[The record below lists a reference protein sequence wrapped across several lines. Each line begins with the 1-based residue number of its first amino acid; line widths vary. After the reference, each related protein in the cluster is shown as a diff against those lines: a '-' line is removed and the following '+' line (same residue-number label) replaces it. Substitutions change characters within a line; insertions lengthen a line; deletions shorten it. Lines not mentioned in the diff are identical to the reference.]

1 MNRMEAVIKTENL
14 KKYFNASNAFGG
26 KKGRVYAVDDINLSI
41 YRGETL
47 GLVGESGCG
56 KSTLGR
62 TILRLNDATEG
73 KIFFDG
79 QDISSLKKEPLRQMR
94 RHMQMTFQDPYS
106 SLNPRMTVMEII
118 RSPLDAFN
126 IGTKEE
132 PEEKVVSLMERVG
145 LGKQHLFRYPHE
157 FSGGQ
162 RQRVVIAKALIL
174 KPEFVVADEPVS
186 ALDVSV
192 RSQILNLMK
201 ELQKEFSFTCLFISH
216 DLSVVKHISNRV
228 AVMYLG
234 QIVEITDKQELYENP
249 CHPYTKALLSAI
261 PIPDARVKIRRQILS
276 GDVPSPYNPP
286 SGCRFHTRCPMATE
300 RCRSQAPELYDI
312 GGTHMVSC
320 HLFDGGGKQEK

>member
-1 MNRMEAVIKTENL
+1 MNGMEAVIKTENL

-79 QDISSLKKEPLRQMR
+79 QDISSLKKGPLRQMR
-94 RHMQMTFQDPYS
+94 RHMQMIFQDPYS

-132 PEEKVVSLMERVG
+132 REEKVVSLMERVG

>member
-1 MNRMEAVIKTENL
+1 MSENKEVLIKIEDV
-14 KKYFNASNAFGG
+14 KKYFNASNAFGN
-26 KKGRVYAVDDINLSI
+26 KKGQVHAVDDINLDI
-41 YRGETL
+41 YKGETL

-62 TILRLNDATEG
+62 TILRLTDAT
-73 KIFFDG
+73 DG
-79 QDISSLKKEPLRQMR
+79 TIYFKDQDINKLKREPLRQMR
-94 RHMQMTFQDPYS
+94 KHMQMIFQDPYS

-118 RSPLDAFN
+118 RSPLDAFD

-132 PEEKVVSLMERVG
+132 RDQKVLDIMEKVG
-145 LGKQHLFRYPHE
+145 LGKQFLFRYPHE

-174 KPEFVVADEPVS
+174 NPDFVVADEPVS

-201 ELQKEFSFTCLFISH
+201 ELQEELDFTCLFISH

-234 QIVEITDKQELYENP
+234 KIVELADKNELYDNP
-249 CHPYTKALLSAI
+249 LHPYTKALLSAI
-261 PIPDARVKIRRQILS
+261 PIPDATVKVKRQILS
-276 GDVPSPYNPP
+276 GDVPSPYDPP
-286 SGCRFHTRCPMATE
+286 SGCHFHTRCPYATE
-300 RCRSQAPELYDI
+300 RCSTECPKLRDMGDGHFVA
-312 GGTHMVSC
+312 C
-320 HLFDGGGKQEK
+320 HLCEGGVS

>member
-1 MNRMEAVIKTENL
+1 MNGMEAVIKTENL

-94 RHMQMTFQDPYS
+94 RHMQMIFQDPYS

-132 PEEKVVSLMERVG
+132 REEKVVSLMERVG

>member
-1 MNRMEAVIKTENL
+1 M
-14 KKYFNASNAFGG
+14 
-26 KKGRVYAVDDINLSI
+26 
-41 YRGETL
+41 

-62 TILRLNDATEG
+62 TILRLNEATEG
-73 KIFFDG
+73 KILFEG
-79 QDISSLKKEPLRQMR
+79 KDIGLLKREQLRQMR
-94 RHMQMTFQDPYS
+94 QYMQMIFQDPYS

-118 RSPLDAFN
+118 RSPLDAFR
-126 IGTKEE
+126 IGTKKEREE
-132 PEEKVVSLMERVG
+132 RVMQIMEKVG
-145 LGKQHLFRYPHE
+145 LGEQHLFRYPHE

-192 RSQILNLMK
+192 RSQILNLLR
-201 ELQKEFSFTCLFISH
+201 ELQSEFNFTCLFISH

-234 QIVEITDKQELYENP
+234 QIVEITDKTTLYDNP

-261 PIPDARVKIRRQILS
+261 PIPDARVKVKRQILT
-276 GDVPSPYNPP
+276 GDIPSPYNPP

-300 RCRSQAPELYDI
+300 KCKQEMPVLGEI
-312 GGTHMVSC
+312 GGSHMVAC
-320 HLFDGGGKQEK
+320 HLYQESTK

>member
-1 MNRMEAVIKTENL
+1 MPEELIRVCGL
-14 KKYFNASNAFGG
+14 KKYFNASNAFGANKG
-26 KKGRVYAVDDINLSI
+26 KVYAVDDVSFDIWK
-41 YRGETL
+41 GETL

-56 KSTLGR
+56 KSTLGS
-62 TILRLNDATEG
+62 TILRLTDATAG
-73 KIFFDG
+73 DVFFRG
-79 QDISSLKKEPLRQMR
+79 QNINDLKKEELRQMR
-94 RHMQMTFQDPYS
+94 RYIQMIFQDPYS

-118 RSPLDAFN
+118 RSPLDAFS

-132 PEEKVVSLMERVG
+132 REAKVLDIMEKAG

-174 KPEFVVADEPVS
+174 NPDFVVADEPVS

-201 ELQKEFSFTCLFISH
+201 ELQREMNFTCLFISH

-234 QIVEITDKQELYENP
+234 KIVEIADKMELYQNP
-249 CHPYTKALLSAI
+249 LHPYTKALLSAI
-261 PIPDARVKIRRQILS
+261 PIPDAMVKVKRQILK

-300 RCRSQAPELYDI
+300 RCSRVTPELHPEGENHQVACLLYE
-312 GGTHMVSC
+312 GE
-320 HLFDGGGKQEK
+320 QERKDK

>member
-1 MNRMEAVIKTENL
+1 MSENKEVLIKIEDV
-14 KKYFNASNAFGG
+14 KKYFNASNAFGN
-26 KKGRVYAVDDINLSI
+26 KKGQVHAVDDINLDI
-41 YRGETL
+41 YKGETL

-62 TILRLNDATEG
+62 TILRLTDAT
-73 KIFFDG
+73 DG
-79 QDISSLKKEPLRQMR
+79 TIYFKDQDINKLKREPLRQMR
-94 RHMQMTFQDPYS
+94 KHMQMIFQDPYS

-132 PEEKVVSLMERVG
+132 RDQKVLEIMEKVG
-145 LGKQHLFRYPHE
+145 LGKQFLFRYPHE

-174 KPEFVVADEPVS
+174 NPDFVVADEPVS

-201 ELQKEFSFTCLFISH
+201 ELQEELDFTCLFISH

-234 QIVEITDKQELYENP
+234 KIVELADKNELYDNP
-249 CHPYTKALLSAI
+249 LHPYTKALLSAI
-261 PIPDARVKIRRQILS
+261 PIPDATVKVKRQILS
-276 GDVPSPYNPP
+276 GDVPSPYDPP
-286 SGCRFHTRCPMATE
+286 SGCHFHTRCPYATE
-300 RCRSQAPELYDI
+300 RCSTECPKLKDMGDGHFVA
-312 GGTHMVSC
+312 C
-320 HLFDGGGKQEK
+320 HLCEGGAS

>member
-1 MNRMEAVIKTENL
+1 MNGMEAVIKTENL

-94 RHMQMTFQDPYS
+94 RHMQMIFQDPYS

-132 PEEKVVSLMERVG
+132 REEKVVSLMERVG

-201 ELQKEFSFTCLFISH
+201 ELQQEFSFTCLFISH

>member
-1 MNRMEAVIKTENL
+1 MSEELIKIQGL
-14 KKYFNASNAFGG
+14 KKYFNASNAFGASKG
-26 KKGRVYAVDDINLSI
+26 KVYAVDDINLDI
-41 YRGETL
+41 YKGETI

-62 TILRLNDATEG
+62 TILRLTDATEG
-73 KIFFDG
+73 TIFFEG
-79 QDISSLKKEPLRQMR
+79 KDINALKKEELRQMR
-94 RHMQMTFQDPYS
+94 KSMQMIFQDPYS

-132 PEEKVVSLMERVG
+132 REAKVLEIMEKVG

-174 KPEFVVADEPVS
+174 NPEFVVADEPVS

-201 ELQKEFSFTCLFISH
+201 ELQSEFNFTCMFISH

-234 QIVEITDKQELYENP
+234 KIVEITDKKELYDNP

-261 PIPDARVKIRRQILS
+261 PIPDATVKVQRQILT

-286 SGCRFHTRCPMATE
+286 SGCRFHTRCPYATE
-300 RCRSQAPELYDI
+300 QCKTETPALHDIGNNHVVACHLYD
-312 GGTHMVSC
+312 
-320 HLFDGGGKQEK
+320 GK

>member
-1 MNRMEAVIKTENL
+1 MV
-14 KKYFNASNAFGG
+14 
-26 KKGRVYAVDDINLSI
+26 
-41 YRGETL
+41 
-47 GLVGESGCG
+47 
-56 KSTLGR
+56 
-62 TILRLNDATEG
+62 
-73 KIFFDG
+73 
-79 QDISSLKKEPLRQMR
+79 
-94 RHMQMTFQDPYS
+94 
-106 SLNPRMTVMEII
+106 
-118 RSPLDAFN
+118 
-126 IGTKEE
+126 
-132 PEEKVVSLMERVG
+132 RVG

-249 CHPYTKALLSAI
+249 CHPYTKALLPAI

>member
-1 MNRMEAVIKTENL
+1 MSSQEELIKIRNL

-26 KKGRVYAVDDINLSI
+26 KKGKVYAVDNVSLDI

-62 TILRLNDATEG
+62 TILRLNEATEG
-73 KIFFDG
+73 EIDFGGK
-79 QDISSLKKEPLRQMR
+79 DINCLKREELRQMR
-94 RHMQMTFQDPYS
+94 RHMQMIFQDPYS
-106 SLNPRMTVMEII
+106 SLNPRMTIMEII
-118 RSPLDAFN
+118 RSPLDAFK
-126 IGTKEE
+126 IGTAEE
-132 PEEKVVSLMERVG
+132 REEKVLQLMERVG

-174 KPEFVVADEPVS
+174 NPEFVVADEPVS

-201 ELQKEFSFTCLFISH
+201 ELQKEFNFTCLFISH

-234 QIVEITDKQELYENP
+234 QIVEITDKSELYQNP

-261 PIPDARVKIRRQILS
+261 PIPDARIKVKRQILK

-300 RCRSQAPELYDI
+300 RCKEESPVLRDVGGSHMVACHFCEEASQA
-312 GGTHMVSC
+312 
-320 HLFDGGGKQEK
+320 Q

>member
-1 MNRMEAVIKTENL
+1 MTDNKEVLIKIEDV
-14 KKYFNASNAFGG
+14 KKYFNASNALGG
-26 KKGRVYAVDDINLSI
+26 KKGKVYAVDDINLDI
-41 YRGETL
+41 YKGETL

-62 TILRLNDATEG
+62 TILRLTDAT
-73 KIFFDG
+73 DG
-79 QDISSLKKEPLRQMR
+79 NIYFKGQNINQLKREPLRQMR
-94 RHMQMTFQDPYS
+94 KHMQMIFQDPYS

-132 PEEKVVSLMERVG
+132 RNQKVLEIMEKVG
-145 LGKQHLFRYPHE
+145 LGKQFLFRYPHE

-174 KPEFVVADEPVS
+174 NPDFVVADEPVS

-201 ELQKEFSFTCLFISH
+201 ELQEELDFTCLFISH

-234 QIVEITDKQELYENP
+234 KIVELADKNELYDNP
-249 CHPYTKALLSAI
+249 LHPYTKALLSAI
-261 PIPDARVKIRRQILS
+261 PIPDATVKVKRQILS
-276 GDVPSPYNPP
+276 GDVPSPYDPP
-286 SGCRFHTRCPMATE
+286 SGCHFHTRCPYATE
-300 RCRSQAPELYDI
+300 RCSTECPKLKDMGDGHFVA
-312 GGTHMVSC
+312 C
-320 HLFDGGGKQEK
+320 HLCEGGAS

>member
-1 MNRMEAVIKTENL
+1 MSENKEVLIKIEDV
-14 KKYFNASNAFGG
+14 KKYFNASNAFGN
-26 KKGRVYAVDDINLSI
+26 KKGQVHAVDDINLDI
-41 YRGETL
+41 YKGETL

-62 TILRLNDATEG
+62 TILRLTDAT
-73 KIFFDG
+73 DG
-79 QDISSLKKEPLRQMR
+79 TIYFKDQDINKLKREPLRQMR
-94 RHMQMTFQDPYS
+94 KHMQMIFQDPYS

-132 PEEKVVSLMERVG
+132 RNQKVLEIMEKVG
-145 LGKQHLFRYPHE
+145 LGKQFLFRYPHE

-174 KPEFVVADEPVS
+174 NPDFVVADEPVS

-201 ELQKEFSFTCLFISH
+201 ELQEELDFTCLFISH

-234 QIVEITDKQELYENP
+234 KIVELADKNELYDNP
-249 CHPYTKALLSAI
+249 LHPYTKALLSAI
-261 PIPDARVKIRRQILS
+261 PIPDATVKVKRQILS
-276 GDVPSPYNPP
+276 GDVPSPYDPP
-286 SGCRFHTRCPMATE
+286 SGCHFHTRCPYATE
-300 RCRSQAPELYDI
+300 RCSTECPKLKDMGDGHFVA
-312 GGTHMVSC
+312 C
-320 HLFDGGGKQEK
+320 HLCEGGAS